1 MAVVQ
6 MATRRTHEVNA
17 PPAMMARVKG
27 TPRSDSKFETIETA
41 TGLRVDLRCRRRVVE
56 RGALVPDRCGGNDDV
71 AVGDMR

>member
-1 MAVVQ
+1 VVTAVVQ

-41 TGLRVDLRCRRRVVE
+41 AGSRSISAAGGAWWNEVPSSRTAVV
-56 RGALVPDRCGGNDDV
+56 GTMTSPWVT
-71 AVGDMR
+71 